1 VLSRVLV
8 AEDDAELR
16 GVLLTGLHRADF
28 AAEGVGCGADLMARA
43 LDWPADALVVDVGLP
58 DADGRDVCQALRAG
72 GSVVPVLF
80 LTART
85 ARTDRLAGFSAGG
98 DDYVTKPF
106 DFDEVVARLA
116 ALLRRAGA
124 TAGLRVGEMRLD
136 PVAHEARVGETVAR
150 LTPTEFRVL
159 AVLAGRAGDAVRRQS
174 LVAAGWPHGAVVHD
188 NTLDVYVA
196 RLRRKL
202 RGLPG
207 AASIVTVYGVGF
219 RLVAAP

>member
-1 VLSRVLV
+1 MLSRVLV

-16 GVLLTGLHRADF
+16 GFLLTGLRRADF
-28 AAEGVGCGADLMARA
+28 AAEGVGCGADLMTRA
-43 LDWPADALVVDVGLP
+43 LGWPADALVVDVGLP

-72 GSVVPVLF
+72 GSAVPILF

-124 TAGLRVGEMRLD
+124 TEGLRVGEMHLD

-159 AVLAGRAGDAVRRQS
+159 AVLAARSGDAVRRQS

-207 AASIVTVYGVGF
+207 AASIATVYGVGF